1 MMKFIPPDP
10 GLGAEEA
17 VGAVADDIRG
27 PGAGV
32 CADGGGAGATGGPP
46 LSQQLGVKVGMPLG
60 VFTEKR
66 KKMLTRRSK
75 YFCKCSM
82 NLQFS

>member
-1 MMKFIPPDP
+1 MMKFIPPHP

-17 VGAVADDIRG
+17 VGAVADDVRG
-27 PGAGV
+27 PGAGAGV
-32 CADGGGAGATGGPP
+32 CADGGGAGAAGGPP

-66 KKMLTRRSK
+66 T
-75 YFCKCSM
+75 KC
-82 NLQFS
+82 